1 MNKRLKILKITVFVP
16 LGQFQVFCIKD
27 GANVEPNMCDAEIM
41 PLSDEPC
48 EAPCPSIEDPA
59 EGSGNGTSNV
69 TESGTD
75 GDTKPPEE
83 GRCIQFHIEVYEVF

>member
-1 MNKRLKILKITVFVP
+1 MFVR

-48 EAPCPSIEDPA
+48 EAPCPTVEPPA
-59 EGSGNGTSNV
+59 DGSGNATSNA
-69 TESGTD
+69 TEPDTD
-75 GDTKPPEE
+75 SDMKPPEE
-83 GRCIQFHIEVYEVF
+83 GRCIQFHIGLYVFL

>member
-1 MNKRLKILKITVFVP
+1 MFIR

-48 EAPCPSIEDPA
+48 EAPCPTLEPPA
-59 EGSGNGTSNV
+59 DGGGNGTSNA
-69 TESGTD
+69 TEPDTD
-75 GDTKPPEE
+75 GDMKPPEE
-83 GRCIQFHIEVYEVF
+83 GRCIQFHIGLYVLFKFMRFAV